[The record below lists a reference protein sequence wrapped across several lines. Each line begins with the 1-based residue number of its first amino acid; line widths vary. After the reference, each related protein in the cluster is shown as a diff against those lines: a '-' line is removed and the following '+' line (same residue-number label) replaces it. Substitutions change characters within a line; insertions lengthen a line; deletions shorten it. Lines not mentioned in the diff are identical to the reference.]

1 MVLIATALACA
12 ALNRARGDDRW
23 MPDWLPGRALYYTA
37 PLIGAIAAIL
47 GGISFGA
54 AIGAAFFV
62 WGAPAWGFAIVAFG
76 GPPCRWSGHR
86 DTTHHNC
93 GLRRAQP
100 CARG

>member
-1 MVLIATALACA
+1 VLNA
-12 ALNRARGDDRW
+12 DRRLSGQTGCT
-23 MPDWLPGRALYYTA
+23 PLYYTA

-76 GPPCRWSGHR
+76 GPPCRWSGRHSASVR
-86 DTTHHNC
+86 C
-93 GLRRAQP
+93 V
-100 CARG
+100 